1 MSRASSPT
9 RNTAQGDGMVIN
21 PADKPPVVSSQVDWY
36 TVHLYAKPL
45 LESVGSWP
53 MVGTPGWRYLDD
65 DDPAKLAAVYDASRY
80 WALRVATSQ
89 EAMAEASRAIS
100 NAADWKAVANRL
112 VNQSSVYIHRLK
124 ETM

>member
-1 MSRASSPT
+1 MSRAI
-9 RNTAQGDGMVIN
+9 RQGNTTQDDSMVTT
-21 PADKPPVVSSQVDWY
+21 PAVKPPILSSQVDWY
-36 TVHLYAKPL
+36 DVHLYAKPL

-53 MVGTPGWRYLDD
+53 MVGTPGWRYLAD
-65 DDPAKLAAVYDASRY
+65 DDPAKLAAVCDASQH

-112 VNQSSVYIHRLK
+112 VNQSSVYIPRVK
-124 ETM
+124 ETV